1 MNRIGMFI
9 VLLLCTFLAACG
21 GDSSGGS
28 GSGSAVGI
36 QENPVHDG
44 TAEAWS
50 NPATWGG
57 VVPGS
62 GEIVTIDGSK
72 SVLLDTDID
81 VDGLIINGSL
91 ICANRDINIRAR
103 YIMVHGL
110 LQCGTA
116 AEPFQNRL
124 DIELYGNNRNE
135 NIMDMGTKVLGA
147 MAGGVISLHGEERTS
162 WLMLDGTIEAGADQL
177 SVETSTGWR
186 VGDIILVTSTDDNMH
201 HAEVR
206 LITWING
213 TQIGVNEPFDHRHFG
228 EIQTFANQRR
238 SWDLDTRAEVA
249 LLTRN
254 IRIRGDDQSEAEGFG
269 GHIMVMEGAAGFISG
284 VELYRMG
291 QTAILARYPFHWH
304 LANDVSGQYFKN
316 STITRSFSR
325 CVTVHGTHNALVQDN
340 VCYDHL
346 GHGYFLEDGGET
358 GNVFDHNL
366 GVLTRR
372 PTEEQALTDR
382 DLISGEAAKGPATFW
397 ISNGDNVFTNNAAAG
412 SDGLGFWYDTPEQV
426 TGVSAGLSR
435 YRGVQPVF
443 SKFDTFRDNR
453 VHSSVMSF
461 SSCSNPSGPIGYKP
475 SNLANYNNLTVFTGG
490 EGAVWPCNGE
500 QRFTNLMISDTG
512 KSHHSSFVA
521 PRPVGVTDS
530 LFVANSK
537 LSEGGRGRQRSAFG
551 IYDFGVEIR
560 NSHFVN
566 FDNSYG
572 PSYLFGSRDA
582 DIRFTNNPV
591 SGLTLQNSPF
601 LYDRRANW
609 QDIQP
614 SRWGAVIHDEDGS
627 LGLGAG
633 TALAADHPLMNDD
646 MCTDLVGT
654 GRLCNARYGRIELDV
669 GRSNLPPLTHFRS
682 DGVQVVA
689 QPLSARAHYQ
699 SVVSVNHNKY
709 FFGYAFD
716 QSILNATRNINVQL
730 DFLHAGD
737 TVTLEFAGLPSN
749 ATVVADGYNSAPNFN
764 ALVLGPGKQ
773 FYKQG
778 SSIFLKMKA
787 QGDTAWY
794 ASDVANISW

>member
-1 MNRIGMFI
+1 M
-9 VLLLCTFLAACG
+9 
-21 GDSSGGS
+21 
-28 GSGSAVGI
+28 
-36 QENPVHDG
+36 
-44 TAEAWS
+44 
-50 NPATWGG
+50 
-57 VVPGS
+57 
-62 GEIVTIDGSK
+62 
-72 SVLLDTDID
+72 
-81 VDGLIINGSL
+81 
-91 ICANRDINIRAR
+91 
-103 YIMVHGL
+103 
-110 LQCGTA
+110 
-116 AEPFQNRL
+116 
-124 DIELYGNNRNE
+124 
-135 NIMDMGTKVLGA
+135 
-147 MAGGVISLHGEERTS
+147 
-162 WLMLDGTIEAGADQL
+162 
-177 SVETSTGWR
+177 
-186 VGDIILVTSTDDNMH
+186 
-201 HAEVR
+201 
-206 LITWING
+206 
-213 TQIGVNEPFDHRHFG
+213 
-228 EIQTFANQRR
+228 
-238 SWDLDTRAEVA
+238 
-249 LLTRN
+249 
-254 IRIRGDDQSEAEGFG
+254 
-269 GHIMVMEGAAGFISG
+269 
-284 VELYRMG
+284 
-291 QTAILARYPFHWH
+291 
-304 LANDVSGQYFKN
+304 
-316 STITRSFSR
+316 
-325 CVTVHGTHNALVQDN
+325 
-340 VCYDHL
+340 
-346 GHGYFLEDGGET
+346 
-358 GNVFDHNL
+358 
-366 GVLTRR
+366 
-372 PTEEQALTDR
+372 
-382 DLISGEAAKGPATFW
+382 
-397 ISNGDNVFTNNAAAG
+397 
-412 SDGLGFWYDTPEQV
+412 
-426 TGVSAGLSR
+426 
-435 YRGVQPVF
+435 
-443 SKFDTFRDNR
+443 
-453 VHSSVMSF
+453 
-461 SSCSNPSGPIGYKP
+461 
-475 SNLANYNNLTVFTGG
+475 
-490 EGAVWPCNGE
+490 
-500 QRFTNLMISDTG
+500 
-512 KSHHSSFVA
+512 
-521 PRPVGVTDS
+521 
-530 LFVANSK
+530 
-537 LSEGGRGRQRSAFG
+537 
-551 IYDFGVEIR
+551 EIR